1 MPTKRFT
8 APDAAA
14 AKGNRRL
21 AVITAYDAGQAAIA
35 ETAGADILLV
45 GDSLG
50 MVVLGLPDTLSV
62 TMEHMLH
69 HVKAVS
75 NGSKSALVLADMPF
89 MSYQADVAE
98 AVRNA
103 GRLVKEGRAQAV
115 KLEGG
120 RAVLPQVRAIAA
132 AGIPVMGHL
141 GLTPQHVASFGGFKA
156 QAKTADAALALM
168 EDARALSDA
177 GCFGVVLECIPAEV
191 AQAVTQAVDVPTI
204 GIGSGPHC
212 DGQVLVFHDLLGLYG
227 QFRPRFVKR
236 YAELG
241 EEAVKALGRYA
252 GEVRS
257 GAFPGPEHGFGMA
270 PKELEAFLAGL
281 QSS

>member
-1 MPTKRFT
+1 METKRFT

-14 AKGNRRL
+14 AKGNRKL

-35 ETAGADILLV
+35 EKAGADILLV

-50 MVVLGLPDTLSV
+50 MVVLGLPDTLGV
-62 TMEHMLH
+62 TMEDMVH
-69 HVKAVS
+69 HTRAVS
-75 NGSKSALVLADMPF
+75 RGARRALVLADLPF

-103 GRLVKEGRAQAV
+103 GRLVKEGGAQAV

-120 RAVLPQVRAIAA
+120 RAVLPQVRAIVQ

-141 GLTPQHVASFGGFKA
+141 GLTPQHVAAFGGFRA
-156 QAKTADAALALM
+156 QAKTAGAAKALLEDAVALA
-168 EDARALSDA
+168 EA
-177 GCFGVVLECIPAEV
+177 GCFAMVLECVPEQV
-191 AQAVTQAVDVPTI
+191 ARVVTQAVSVPTI
-204 GIGSGPHC
+204 GIGAGPHC

-227 QFRPRFVKR
+227 SFKPRFVKR

-241 EEAVKALGRYA
+241 EQAVQALSEFA
-252 GEVRS
+252 DEVRS
-257 GAFPGPEHGFGMA
+257 GAFPGQEHSIAME
-270 PKELEAFLAGL
+270 PDELRAFLEPAGD
-281 QSS
+281 